1 MATYIVLVSF
11 TDQGIRAVKDTTK
24 RADAVKSMAAK
35 FGVTAKEFFWTL
47 GRFDLVTIFDAP
59 DDASMTALGLALGMA
74 GNVRTETLR
83 AFSRDEMTKVL
94 GKLG

>member
-59 DDASMTALGLALGMA
+59 DDASMTALGLALGMG

-83 AFSRDEMTKVL
+83 AFSRDEMSKVL
-94 GKLG
+94 AKLG